1 MQRYGI
7 CFALFVFSVM
17 PAFASGTAEEAA
29 ELKKRIAD
37 MRAKCDRERI
47 PVGYADEFGVYHLTA
62 EGKAIDELETK
73 LKKLLGGSVD
83 PLENGR
89 KAGWGVEPL
98 GPAGSLEVA
107 KSFANSPRL
116 GGRPAFKP
124 GLKLYGSGVKACV
137 VCAPGDTN
145 RLALARE
152 FAYHL
157 SKMTGEDFRVE
168 ERVSDASRP
177 SVVFGGVDE
186 ANSFGV
192 DLSVLPA
199 DTAVVRR
206 KGESLFIGG
215 TDAGASHALTY
226 VLEAMGCRY
235 IWPGALGKIIP
246 RKSEV
251 VLPEIAL
258 TYTSP
263 FEMRAVREFVELG
276 QRHGTCVK
284 RIGFD
289 PVAFAERQRS
299 LHCDAPGNRGFWRWH
314 GVNDFKGT
322 PGQKKGPGKYKWGH
336 YYKDYIDRYM
346 QTHPEWFALQP
357 DGTRTQCEKERP
369 TFCLSNEE
377 LIEETIRNLVNDFKA
392 NPEAVALSACLPD
405 GGHST
410 PCMCERC
417 RRLDPPNASPR
428 AYRMYVPHNAPF
440 NYVHMTDRVFWFM
453 NRLADGVA
461 ARLPGKKL
469 TTYAYSYYTDP
480 PVHVRPSTNLVLL
493 SVAGDY
499 VNAYPR
505 KDGGDSRLYARENM
519 AAWAGFGNTLLWRP
533 NCIRGFNCA
542 IPHNCSRRIFND
554 IELFKANGTVG
565 TDFDTMDEQW
575 AIKGLTFYMTAKA
588 HHNIDRLDYD
598 TLLDD
603 YCAAFGAAGGEVKEY
618 FLSLERTTEAA
629 ADARCGIAGYI
640 DFFDPSPFE
649 AILERAADKA
659 AGDAMV
665 LRRIKFLRTGLE
677 YAKRLK
683 RNKAAKDSGD
693 PKYMSY
699 LEDYRSFMHEM
710 YRDDDAFIAVN
721 VRRLLFYDH
730 YLRPL
735 LSGSAGS
742 EAKR

>member
-1 MQRYGI
+1 MKSI
-7 CFALFVFSVM
+7 LLM
-17 PAFASGTAEEAA
+17 ILAA
-29 ELKKRIAD
+29 GAVLTSMADDEVATLKKRIAE
-37 MRAKCDRERI
+37 MRDRCDREKR
-47 PVGYADEFGVYHLTA
+47 PVGYADEFGVYHLTP
-62 EGKAIDELETK
+62 EGKAINELETR
-73 LKKLLGGSVD
+73 LKKLLGNGGD

-98 GPAGSLEVA
+98 GPVGSLKVP
-107 KSFANSPRL
+107 KTFARLPRL
-116 GGRPAFKP
+116 GGKSEFKS
-124 GLKLYGSGVKACV
+124 GLRLFGSGVKACV
-137 VCAPGDTN
+137 VCPPGDTN

-157 SKMTGEDFRVE
+157 SEMTGDDFKVTE
-168 ERVSDASRP
+168 KSCDAAKP
-177 SVVFGGVDE
+177 TVVFGGVAE
-186 ANSFGV
+186 AKSFGV
-192 DLSVLPA
+192 DLSSLPS

-206 KGESLFIGG
+206 KGSSLFIGG

-235 IWPGALGKIIP
+235 IWPGKLGKIIP
-246 RKSEV
+246 RKREV
-251 VLPEIAL
+251 VLPEISVI
-258 TYTSP
+258 YTSP
-263 FEMRAVREFVELG
+263 FEMRAVREFVALG
-276 QRHGTCVK
+276 QRHGTCV
-284 RIGFD
+284 RRMGFD

-322 PGQKKGPGKYKWGH
+322 PGQKKGPGRYKWGH

-346 QTHPEWFALQP
+346 DSHPEWFALQP

-369 TFCLSNEE
+369 TFCLSNEG
-377 LIEETIRNLVNDFKA
+377 LIEETIRNLVADFKE
-392 NPEAVALSACLPD
+392 NPDAVALSACLPD

-417 RRLDPPNASPR
+417 RRLDPPNAAPR
-428 AYRMYVPHNAPF
+428 GYRMYVPENKPF
-440 NYVHMTDRVFWFM
+440 TYVHLTDRVFWFM

-480 PVHVRPSTNLVLL
+480 PVYVRPSTNLVLL

-505 KDGGDSRLYARENM
+505 KDGGDSRNYARENM
-519 AAWAGFGNTLLWRP
+519 AAWASFGNTLLWRP
-533 NCIRGFNCA
+533 NAIRGFNCA
-542 IPHNCSRRIFND
+542 VPHNCSRRMFND
-554 IELFKANGTVG
+554 IELFKANGTIG
-565 TDFDTMDEQW
+565 TDFDTLDEQW

-603 YCAAFGAAGGEVKEY
+603 YCEAFGAAAGEVKEY

-640 DFFDPSPFE
+640 DFFDPAPFE
-649 AILERAADKA
+649 EILSRASAKAD
-659 AGDAMV
+659 GDATV
-665 LRRIKFLRTGLE
+665 LRRIRFLRTGLE

-683 RNKAAKDSGD
+683 RNKKAKDSGD
-693 PKYMSY
+693 PKYT
-699 LEDYRSFMHEM
+699 LRTT
-710 YRDDDAFIAVN
+710 AVSCM
-721 VRRLLFYDH
+721 RCTGTTM
-730 YLRPL
+730 PL
-735 LSGSAGS
+735 SP
-742 EAKR
+742 

>member
-1 MQRYGI
+1 MKSI
-7 CFALFVFSVM
+7 LLM
-17 PAFASGTAEEAA
+17 ILAA
-29 ELKKRIAD
+29 GAVLTSMADDEVATLKKRIAE
-37 MRAKCDRERI
+37 MRDRCDREKR
-47 PVGYADEFGVYHLTA
+47 PVGYADEFGVYHLTP
-62 EGKAIDELETK
+62 EGKAINELETR
-73 LKKLLGGSVD
+73 LKKLLGNGGD

-98 GPAGSLEVA
+98 GPVGSLKVP
-107 KSFANSPRL
+107 KTFARLPRL
-116 GGRPAFKP
+116 GGKSEFKR
-124 GLKLYGSGVKACV
+124 GLRLFGSGVKACV
-137 VCAPGDTN
+137 VCPPGDTN

-157 SKMTGEDFRVE
+157 SEMTGDDFKVTE
-168 ERVSDASRP
+168 KSCDAAKP
-177 SVVFGGVDE
+177 TVVFGGVAE
-186 ANSFGV
+186 AKSFGV
-192 DLSVLPA
+192 DLSSLPA
-199 DTAVVRR
+199 DTAVIRR
-206 KGESLFIGG
+206 KGSALFIGG

-235 IWPGALGKIIP
+235 IWPGKLGKIIP
-246 RKSEV
+246 RRRDV
-251 VLPEIAL
+251 VLPEISVI
-258 TYTSP
+258 YTSP
-263 FEMRAVREFVELG
+263 FEMRAVREFVALG
-276 QRHGTCVK
+276 QRHGTCV
-284 RIGFD
+284 RRMGFD

-322 PGQKKGPGKYKWGH
+322 PGQKKGPGRYKWGH

-346 QTHPEWFALQP
+346 ESHPEWFALQP

-369 TFCLSNEE
+369 TFCLSNEG
-377 LIEETIRNLVNDFKA
+377 LIEETIRNLVADFKE
-392 NPEAVALSACLPD
+392 NPDAVALSACLPD

-417 RRLDPPNASPR
+417 RRLDPPNAAPR
-428 AYRMYVPHNAPF
+428 GYRMYVPENKPF
-440 NYVHMTDRVFWFM
+440 TYVHLTDRVFWFM

-480 PVHVRPSTNLVLL
+480 PVYVRPSTNLVLL

-505 KDGGDSRLYARENM
+505 KDGGDSRNYARENM
-519 AAWAGFGNTLLWRP
+519 AAWASFGNTLLWRP
-533 NCIRGFNCA
+533 NAIRGFNCA
-542 IPHNCSRRIFND
+542 VPHNCSRRMFND
-554 IELFKANGTVG
+554 IELFKANGTIG
-565 TDFDTMDEQW
+565 TDFDTLDEQW

-603 YCAAFGAAGGEVKEY
+603 YCEAFGGARGEVKEY

-640 DFFDPSPFE
+640 DFFDPAPFE
-649 AILERAADKA
+649 EILSRASAKAD
-659 AGDAMV
+659 GDAAV
-665 LRRIKFLRTGLE
+665 LRRIRFLRTGLE

-683 RNKAAKDSGD
+683 RNKKAKDSGD

-699 LEDYRSFMHEM
+699 LEDYRRFMHEM

-735 LSGSAGS
+735 LS
-742 EAKR
+742 R